1 MIGAEAPPLVSR
13 SQKSRAVRE
22 VEAFLRHL
30 LADEPQLHNK
40 LFGTGEPEL
49 NRSVSRYEDSGILK
63 KLRWN
68 WWSSDDQ
75 LWQDRRDSIKNL
87 PSTDVLYE
95 FSRIRQTEPR
105 SAHLIERRWRQLRKE
120 DRLTGKVFHYIRGQM
135 KTTDDWIKLRD
146 LQRRFTKTQAALRP
160 VLQRLTDYRLIL
172 WDKAKRRVQTNS
184 YDPQDSRKFR
194 WLAASSWPRSP
205 FEPYLEKG
213 KIFRARDFR
222 AYVVEEWAKTGA
234 AEFI

>member
-1 MIGAEAPPLVSR
+1 
-13 SQKSRAVRE
+13 
-22 VEAFLRHL
+22 
-30 LADEPQLHNK
+30 
-40 LFGTGEPEL
+40 
-49 NRSVSRYEDSGILK
+49 
-63 KLRWN
+63 
-68 WWSSDDQ
+68 
-75 LWQDRRDSIKNL
+75 
-87 PSTDVLYE
+87 
-95 FSRIRQTEPR
+95 
-105 SAHLIERRWRQLRKE
+105 
-120 DRLTGKVFHYIRGQM
+120 M